1 MNFDEFKLY
10 VSEAVTSALGD
21 DYEYTH
27 TQVIKNNGIRLTG
40 LSVHRTGNTISP
52 TFYLEGFYESYK
64 KGESLKS
71 IIDTLAE
78 GYSRYEIEEAP
89 DLDFIT
95 DYEEVSKRI
104 MIKLVNYEK
113 NKDFLCE
120 APYVKIMDLAAVFY
134 VEIKHKMMGEGA
146 IMIRNSCFEKWGA
159 DIDTVY
165 KDAFNNTRNILGCE
179 ISNITEVLK
188 NIILSKG
195 GDDSEVDELLSR
207 LSTPEDIPMYILSNK
222 TGHFGASCM
231 LYEDMLKSFADK
243 MENDLYIL
251 PSSIHELIII
261 PDSGKEEPDNLRMMV
276 KQVNSEQ
283 LEPGEV
289 LSDNVYYFE
298 RKQGKVRLACTA

>member
-1 MNFDEFKLY
+1 MNFEEFKLY

-113 NKDFLCE
+113 NKDFLCFFCTFLRFFSFFIIF
-120 APYVKIMDLAAVFY
+120 AFFVF
-134 VEIKHKMMGEGA
+134 
-146 IMIRNSCFEKWGA
+146 S
-159 DIDTVY
+159 
-165 KDAFNNTRNILGCE
+165 IL
-179 ISNITEVLK
+179 IN
-188 NIILSKG
+188 
-195 GDDSEVDELLSR
+195 
-207 LSTPEDIPMYILSNK
+207 
-222 TGHFGASCM
+222 
-231 LYEDMLKSFADK
+231 SFAIFLQK
-243 MENDLYIL
+243 FYFLFFQIYCFFLVIFFSL
-251 PSSIHELIII
+251 PFFNGS
-261 PDSGKEEPDNLRMMV
+261 
-276 KQVNSEQ
+276 
-283 LEPGEV
+283 
-289 LSDNVYYFE
+289 
-298 RKQGKVRLACTA
+298 